1 MHNIITDINKANNA
15 NKKYQ
20 KSNLSL
26 IDQKLTVLDSD
37 INRLY
42 KKYSIA
48 KKVRLNQEKEQIN
61 IINRIKYLEDEE
73 KKMQLKCKHQIQKIN
88 TLTQKLAEKKC
99 KQKYNN
105 NNIKINK
112 SFFRNEVKIK
122 NKGEDY
128 KLNSSLNDHTDSKIH
143 FKNRNKEDN
152 NIPNISLTDNI
163 YLSKRNSINTKTL
176 SKNSKEKSK
185 DYCSN
190 ESSIYEGKTKF
201 NNSFILPKSKNFFK
215 DENNCIDK
223 DYFLSKD
230 YTYIENNTISKDK
243 KYKISIKY
251 KKKPINIFKININS
265 NENINKKIQNL
276 KGINIKS
283 YNRNNNSINSKKNK
297 LNNMAKTLTANNIIS
312 NEKIYKKTK
321 ELNYSRIIETKRE
334 KLGISSEK
342 KKESKDNNKKIK
354 KIKIIKKKPKNN
366 DNNDKCLIK
375 SKNNKLMLD
384 KDFNE
389 KDINI
394 SYDFIINDDK
404 IYYNI
409 NENVDKI
416 NNCKDSMSENDF
428 NKNYIFRKNEEKIK
442 NILYNNKN
450 SKYI

>member
-15 NKKYQ
+15 NKTYQ

-26 IDQKLTVLDSD
+26 IDKKLTVLDSD

-88 TLTQKLAEKKC
+88 SLTQKLAEKES
-99 KQKYNN
+99 KQKYN

-128 KLNSSLNDHTDSKIH
+128 KLNSSLNDYTDSKLH

-152 NIPNISLTDNI
+152 IIPNISLTDKI
-163 YLSKRNSINTKTL
+163 YLSKRDNINTKTL
-176 SKNSKEKSK
+176 SKISKEKNK

-201 NNSFILPKSKNFFK
+201 NNSFILPKSKKFFK
-215 DENNCIDK
+215 DENNGIDN
-223 DYFLSKD
+223 DSFLSKD

-243 KYKISIKY
+243 KYKINIKY
-251 KKKPINIFKININS
+251 TKKPINIFKININS
-265 NENINKKIQNL
+265 NKIINKKIQSL
-276 KGINIKS
+276 KGYNIKR
-283 YNRNNNSINSKKNK
+283 YNRNNSSINSKKNK
-297 LNNMAKTLTANNIIS
+297 LNNMAKTLTTNNIIS

-321 ELNYSRIIETKRE
+321 ELNYSRSIEAKRE
-334 KLGISSEK
+334 QLGISSEK
-342 KKESKDNNKKIK
+342 KKESKEKNKTIK
-354 KIKIIKKKPKNN
+354 KIKIIKKKSKIN
-366 DNNDKCLIK
+366 DNNDRCQIK
-375 SKNNKLMLD
+375 SKNNKLIFD
-384 KDFNE
+384 KDFNG

-394 SYDFIINDDK
+394 SYDFIINDGK

-442 NILYNNKN
+442 NILNNNKN

>member
-1 MHNIITDINKANNA
+1 MRNIITDINKANNA
-15 NKKYQ
+15 NKNYQ

-26 IDQKLTVLDSD
+26 IGKKLTVLDSD
-37 INRLY
+37 ISRLY

-73 KKMQLKCKHQIQKIN
+73 KKMQLKCKHQMQKIN
-88 TLTQKLAEKKC
+88 SLTQKLAEKIC
-99 KQKYNN
+99 KQKYN

-128 KLNSSLNDHTDSKIH
+128 KFNSSLNDYTDSKIH

-152 NIPNISLTDNI
+152 NMLNISLIDKI
-163 YLSKRNSINTKTL
+163 HLSKRDNLNTKTI
-176 SKNSKEKSK
+176 SKNGKKKNK

-190 ESSIYEGKTKF
+190 ESSIYEVKAKL
-201 NNSFILPKSKNFFK
+201 NNSFILPKSNHFFK
-215 DENNCIDK
+215 DENNGIDK
-223 DYFLSKD
+223 DSFLSKD
-230 YTYIENNTISKDK
+230 YTYINTISKNK
-243 KYKISIKY
+243 KYKVRINY
-251 KKKPINIFKININS
+251 KKKPINIFKVNIYS
-265 NENINKKIQNL
+265 NENMNKMIHSL
-276 KGINIKS
+276 KEHNIKR
-283 YNRNNNSINSKKNK
+283 YNRNNSSIISKKNK
-297 LNNMAKTLTANNIIS
+297 LNYMAKTLTTNNIVS
-312 NEKIYKKTK
+312 NEKIYKKIK
-321 ELNYSRIIETKRE
+321 ELNYSRSIEAKRE

-342 KKESKDNNKKIK
+342 KIESKDNNQTIK
-354 KIKIIKKKPKNN
+354 KIKIIKKKSKI
-366 DNNDKCLIK
+366 NDKKDRYQIK
-375 SKNNKLMLD
+375 SKNNKFIID
-384 KDFNE
+384 KEFNG
-389 KDINI
+389 KDNI

-428 NKNYIFRKNEEKIK
+428 NNNYIFRKNEEKIK

-450 SKYI
+450 SKNI